1 VLYPLW
7 IGVSGRY
14 WTLGPELLSN
24 IFPLLGILA
33 FTLLWLHTISGV
45 FEPWL
50 RKLFDFD
57 LFVQVTSII
66 IFVSFVLH
74 PFLLLIYSDFSFTK
88 VFSYADL
95 YYIRLGIIGFLLL
108 ITYDIGKFLK
118 KYDFFVRNWDTILV
132 VSTVGFLF
140 TFPHSLVIGSDLQSG
155 TLRVVWIFYGVTAIL
170 STIYTYGIKKFLD
183 KNNI

>member
-1 VLYPLW
+1 M
-7 IGVSGRY
+7 
-14 WTLGPELLSN
+14 
-24 IFPLLGILA
+24 
-33 FTLLWLHTISGV
+33 
-45 FEPWL
+45 

-57 LFVQVTSII
+57 WFIQVTSMI

-74 PFLLLIYSDFSFTK
+74 PLLLLIYSDFSFTK